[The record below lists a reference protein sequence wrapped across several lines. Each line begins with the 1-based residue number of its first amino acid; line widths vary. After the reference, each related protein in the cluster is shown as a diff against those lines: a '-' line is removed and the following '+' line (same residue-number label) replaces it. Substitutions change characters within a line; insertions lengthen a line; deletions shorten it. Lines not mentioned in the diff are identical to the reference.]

1 MPVKVKKNKRPK
13 TPKKMSQSVKQNVK
27 QNVVIH
33 LGHKKQKNTG
43 LEKAKP
49 IPEKQG
55 LSFVSN
61 FSTPAQSDVSLLYR
75 ELFKT
80 NEMVK
85 KLKNASPFER
95 ALAANAAM
103 DDRALQVEQIRI
115 AETDPI
121 RRAVLAPPPPYQQL
135 GLDPGTIPNA
145 TGDAAPLA
153 DRNPLGFT
161 TESRLSESQ
170 LLGERSPAHPQSTEF
185 IREQRLLALK
195 QAPSMLSKILGR
207 IEEPSTVDEAILAQQ
222 GVQNYDDARLQE
234 RVQNADDLEHADD
247 VLRYDHA
254 EDVDDPTPMEAPERK
269 RDSQSVLGEVHPP
282 QRIQAYLKS
291 HGTAGDIE
299 RFARADFA
307 AGLVEQGASLAEA
320 EKIEAGIAAY
330 DAERLRRSKINA
342 ATQAEIQSLPPGNRG
357 ARVKKAADQG
367 LAMGAAVSFP
377 QEPGL
382 LLSRSD
388 LGRTQG
394 EGLLGAEASA
404 PRQEPGILS
413 PAQMKYM
420 ARYRELRNQPPL
432 TQAEYDAEMAK
443 LGFA

>member
-33 LGHKKQKNTG
+33 LGAKKQKNTG
-43 LEKAKP
+43 LEKAKS

-61 FSTPAQSDVSLLYR
+61 FSTPQSDVSLLYR

-95 ALAANAAM
+95 ALAANAAT

-135 GLDPGTIPNA
+135 GLDPGTIPNV

-161 TESRLSESQ
+161 TESRLSESD
-170 LLGERSPAHPQSTEF
+170 LLGERSPAHPQSAKF

-195 QAPSMLSKILGR
+195 QAPSMLSRILGR

-222 GVQNYDDARLQE
+222 GVQNYEDARLQARIE
-234 RVQNADDLEHADD
+234 HADDLAHADD

-254 EDVDDPTPMEAPERK
+254 EDVEEPSPMEAPERK
-269 RDSQSVLGEVHPP
+269 RDSQSVLGEVPPP
-282 QRIQAYLKS
+282 QRIQAYLQS

-307 AGLVEQGASLAEA
+307 AGLVEQGANLAQA

-330 DAERLRRSKINA
+330 DAARLRRSKRNTAMEKMIA
-342 ATQAEIQSLPPGNRG
+342 DVPPGPNH
-357 ARVKKAADQG
+357 AAEVKAITEKF
-367 LAMGAAVSFP
+367 LAGAAAFSIP

-388 LGRTQG
+388 LGQAQG

-404 PRQEPGILS
+404 PRQEPGILTPS
-413 PAQMKYM
+413 QMKYM
-420 ARYRELRNQPPL
+420 ARYRELKNQPPL